1 MDYKLTNDEPTST
14 CSMHIVGGRSMTIN
28 EYAAYIQALSIK
40 PFLTAHEASTY
51 FNIGINKV
59 YRLMRDPSAD
69 FVINTENK
77 KRYTRIHRMKFEKW
91 LLSHGEDSV
100 EGV

>member
-1 MDYKLTNDEPTST
+1 MEHRFTSNTPTST

-59 YRLMRDPSAD
+59 YRLMREPSAD

-77 KRYTRIHRMKFEKW
+77 KPYTRIHRMRFEKW

>member
-1 MDYKLTNDEPTST
+1 
-14 CSMHIVGGRSMTIN
+14 MTIN

-59 YRLMRDPSAD
+59 YRLMREPSAD

-77 KRYTRIHRMKFEKW
+77 KPYTRIHRMRFEKW
-91 LLSHGEDSV
+91 LLAHSEDSD